1 MIRGK
6 KFLRPG
12 RFQAAGKTD
21 VLDGKAVAN
30 MPLRE
35 RLRRWMAGR
44 YGVDLLG
51 RFLSVV
57 SLALILLAMLL
68 RSALLDWLGLG
79 LLIVCYWRMFSRN
92 IPRRT
97 AENAAFY
104 RWKERVLGGVR
115 QKRAEWAQRGIYRYF
130 RCPNCRQK
138 MRVPRGH
145 SRIAVT
151 CPKCKTE
158 FLKKS

>member
-92 IPRRT
+92 IPRRA
-97 AENAAFY
+97 AENAVFY

-115 QKRAEWAQRGIYRYF
+115 QKRVEWAQRGMYRYF

-145 SRIAVT
+145 GRIAVT